1 MRKLIPIVMLGATL
15 AGAGS
20 LARAESG
27 DDAARLYPETCRSAG
42 ASSPSGHSAAPMA
55 DLQDHQKHAMEGM
68 MRMDRDMM
76 QGMMQTDADVAF
88 VCGMIAHH
96 QGAIAMSETELA
108 YGDDAWAR
116 ELARKVIDAQTQE
129 IFEMKEWLEKNAN

>member
-1 MRKLIPIVMLGATL
+1 MLGATL
-15 AGAGS
+15 VGAGS
-20 LARAESG
+20 LARADSG

-42 ASSPSGHSAAPMA
+42 VSSPSGHSAAHMA
-55 DLQDHQKHAMEGM
+55 DLQDHQKHSMEGM

-76 QGMMQTDADVAF
+76 QGMMQADADVAF
-88 VCGMIAHH
+88 VSGMIAHH

-129 IFEMKEWLEKNAN
+129 ILEMKEWLERNAN